1 MSHAS
6 LSKFAWTCLIV
17 QIIFGILFT
26 LLVRYDTSA
35 DAAYKDDNGQ
45 YVNQLGTNEEL
56 KENLEKY
63 PGMSYYIHSTTSAYF
78 YLNFINQIIYRGSGH
93 QYDAHWWIW
102 IFDDLSEKTWFFEPW
117 FDHYDCGILH
127 RMEYS
132 VMGVHAHKCP
142 VLLHQSKHDG
152 VYI

>member
-78 YLNFINQIIYRGSGH
+78 YLNFNQSSNLQRFWTSI
-93 QYDAHWWIW
+93 
-102 IFDDLSEKTWFFEPW
+102 
-117 FDHYDCGILH
+117 
-127 RMEYS
+127 
-132 VMGVHAHKCP
+132 
-142 VLLHQSKHDG
+142 
-152 VYI
+152 

>member
-63 PGMSYYIHSTTSAYF
+63 PGMYVIDIEIYSAAFQYS
-78 YLNFINQIIYRGSGH
+78 INQ
-93 QYDAHWWIW
+93 
-102 IFDDLSEKTWFFEPW
+102 
-117 FDHYDCGILH
+117 
-127 RMEYS
+127 
-132 VMGVHAHKCP
+132 
-142 VLLHQSKHDG
+142 
-152 VYI
+152 